1 MMDLGPGSGN
11 TMLSGLRLNFEGFDD
26 DVSKESH
33 DLTVDPSFSNPDSS
47 FISSHSQG
55 LGDLAQV
62 TQISSTEADGAAPLE
77 NVKKKGGWPKGKKR
91 KRVRDTNAPK
101 PPLTGYVRFLN
112 ERRETLRKENPST
125 AFTDLLRLMGAE
137 WSKLPQHDKQRYLD
151 EAEKDKERYMK
162 EMESYQ
168 KTEAYKLFR
177 EKKMKESSGFNNSTL
192 DTLHGDEDTSGT
204 FDIPVFTEE
213 FLDHN
218 KARESELRQL
228 RKQTTEL
235 EEQNAILSKHIDN
248 MKQAIEKLEV
258 ESVQQRSSNMALQGH
273 LDGLR
278 ASLTSHFSST
288 PLPGTGE
295 LPTIDTI
302 DSYMAKLHSLI
313 LESPQDH
320 ESLIAT
326 VRDILGRLNVEGDK
340 L

>member
-1 MMDLGPGSGN
+1 MDLGPGSGN

-33 DLTVDPSFSNPDSS
+33 DLTVDASFSNPESS
-47 FISSHSQG
+47 FISSHNQG
-55 LGDLAQV
+55 LGEITQV
-62 TQISSTEADGAAPLE
+62 TQMGTEGEGPTPLE
-77 NVKKKGGWPKGKKR
+77 GVKKKGGWPKGKKR
-91 KRVRDTNAPK
+91 KRARDTNAPK

-125 AFTDLLRLMGAE
+125 AFTDLLRLLGAE

-177 EKKMKESSGFNNSTL
+177 EKKMKESSGFNNL
-192 DTLHGDEDTSGT
+192 ENLHGDDETPGT

-248 MKQAIEKLEV
+248 MKQAIERLEV
-258 ESVQQRSSNMALQGH
+258 ESVQQRTSNMALQGH

-278 ASLTSHFSST
+278 TTLASHFSSI

-295 LPTIDTI
+295 LPTVDTI
-302 DSYMAKLHSLI
+302 DAYMAKLHSLI

-320 ESLIAT
+320 ESLIST
-326 VRDILGRLNVEGDK
+326 VRDILGRLNVEGEK